1 VIGHTIDSG
10 KSGTFRLN
18 IDPVTVG
25 ESADGNLL
33 VVSMDVRVSGDAPT
47 ALIKN
52 GLYIAL
58 EGTTISTYV
67 QEVRAWVKPD
77 ATIALRDA
85 QNSNA
90 QVVAF
95 GKLNEWVK
103 LTMVLNKKAKTADY
117 YIGDTLL
124 NQDYS
129 YSGATGVTQIEKLFF
144 FTTGTASTAF
154 EFYFDNLEV
163 YEITPAAA
171 NKAFSTEK
179 YVAGGSATE

>member
-1 VIGHTIDSG
+1 MIGHTIDSG

-33 VVSMDVRVSGDAPT
+33 VVSMDVRVSGNTPT
-47 ALIKN
+47 KTNKN

-58 EGTTISTYV
+58 EGTTNNTYV
-67 QEVRAWVKPD
+67 QEVRTWVRTNS
-77 ATIALRDA
+77 TITLHD
-85 QNSNA
+85 NKNENT

-95 GKLNEWVK
+95 GNLNEWVK